1 MARKASLT
9 HEALV
14 ALGPEKLANLVLDE
28 AGRNAAFKRLVTAA
42 LAGAKGPD
50 AIAAIVG
57 RRLTALERARG
68 FIDWDKR
75 KPFVT
80 DLKATVA
87 IITTELGP
95 ADPAAAVTCLLRFL
109 AGAEHVFERVDDS
122 SGTVQQVYHAAAEA
136 LPDLAAKLSDD
147 EKGQL
152 PNRLMPLLHADGY
165 GLIERVVSSVIPLL
179 PPPALDQFDAALT
192 AASQEIAPARNGH
205 RDWERQVRRDRLI
218 QARQVIADQ
227 RSDVDA
233 FMALEHQRG
242 AQRQD
247 TLAVAQRL
255 LAAGRA
261 TEALDWVRRP
271 ARPGLRVMSWE
282 DLGDDRPGSDLAE
295 LTRARLE
302 VEILETLGDHAG
314 AQDLRWKTFADTLDA
329 AALRDHLAHLPDF
342 AEFDALDRAFAY
354 AAAYPH
360 RYTALAFFLVWPRR
374 DLAAKLVLDQRETWE
389 GRHYGALVP
398 AAEALEEAHPEAATV
413 LYRALIDDVL
423 SRARSPAYGHAAR
436 YLTRLDALAD
446 RIKASGLSDH
456 AHYRAELSK
465 AHGRKAAFWSLVKG
479 QP

>member
-50 AIAAIVG
+50 AIAAIVA
-57 RRLTALERARG
+57 RRLAALERARG
-68 FIDWDKR
+68 FIDWDRR

-87 IITTELGP
+87 VITTELGP

-109 AGAEHVFERVDDS
+109 AGAERVFERVDDS

-152 PNRLMPLLHADGY
+152 SNRLMPLLRADGY
-165 GLIERVVSSVIPLL
+165 GLIERVVASVIPLL
-179 PPPALDQFDAALT
+179 PSPALDQFDAALIAT
-192 AASQEIAPARNGH
+192 FQEIAPARNGH

-227 RSDVDA
+227 RSDVDT
-233 FMALEHQRG
+233 FTALEHQRG

-271 ARPGLRVMSWE
+271 ARPGLRVMS
-282 DLGDDRPGSDLAE
+282 
-295 LTRARLE
+295 
-302 VEILETLGDHAG
+302 
-314 AQDLRWKTFADTLDA
+314 
-329 AALRDHLAHLPDF
+329 
-342 AEFDALDRAFAY
+342 
-354 AAAYPH
+354 
-360 RYTALAFFLVWPRR
+360 
-374 DLAAKLVLDQRETWE
+374 
-389 GRHYGALVP
+389 
-398 AAEALEEAHPEAATV
+398 
-413 LYRALIDDVL
+413 
-423 SRARSPAYGHAAR
+423 
-436 YLTRLDALAD
+436 
-446 RIKASGLSDH
+446 
-456 AHYRAELSK
+456 
-465 AHGRKAAFWSLVKG
+465 
-479 QP
+479 